1 MINFKD
7 GITRRKRKINI
18 LTVDTGNTKL
28 DEAYKRMQVHI
39 CTYDKVDE
47 FINYFKSI
55 TKDKKEDELLNW
67 LLKVLF
73 WEFKYGREAN
83 AYREN
88 MSDWEV
94 LLNACSDDEKNG
106 LEAWIK
112 TQLNKKGVYEN
123 V

>member
-1 MINFKD
+1 M
-7 GITRRKRKINI
+7 NI

-28 DEAYKRMQVHI
+28 DEAYKRIQVHI

-73 WEFKYGREAN
+73 WEFKYGRATQNGKCE
-83 AYREN
+83 ESKK
-88 MSDWEV
+88 SDWEI
-94 LLNACSDDEKNG
+94 LLENCNDEQREK
-106 LEAWIK
+106 LEVWLK
-112 TQLNKKGVYEN
+112 QQLEKKGVYTNEKR
-123 V
+123 

>member
-1 MINFKD
+1 M
-7 GITRRKRKINI
+7 NI

-28 DEAYKRMQVHI
+28 DEAYKRIQVHI

-55 TKDKKEDELLNW
+55 TKDKKEDELLKW
-67 LLKVLF
+67 LIKVLF

-83 AYREN
+83 SWQEN

-94 LLNACSDDEKNG
+94 LLNACSENEKQQY
-106 LEAWIK
+106 EAWM
-112 TQLNKKGVYEN
+112 NKKLVEKGVYKN

>member
-1 MINFKD
+1 M
-7 GITRRKRKINI
+7 NI

-28 DEAYKRMQVHI
+28 DEAYKRIQVHI

-94 LLNACSDDEKNG
+94 LLNACSEDEKP
-106 LEAWIK
+106 LYEAWMK
-112 TQLNKKGVYEN
+112 KKLLEKGVYEN

>member
-1 MINFKD
+1 M
-7 GITRRKRKINI
+7 NI

-39 CTYDKVDE
+39 CTYSKVDE

-83 AYREN
+83 A
-88 MSDWEV
+88 
-94 LLNACSDDEKNG
+94 
-106 LEAWIK
+106 
-112 TQLNKKGVYEN
+112 
-123 V
+123 

>member
-1 MINFKD
+1 M
-7 GITRRKRKINI
+7 NI
-18 LTVDTGNTKL
+18 ITVDTGNTKL
-28 DEAYKRMQVHI
+28 DEAYKRIQVHI

-83 AYREN
+83 SWREGL
-88 MSDWEV
+88 SDWEV
-94 LLNACSDDEKNG
+94 LLNACSEDEKVK

-112 TQLNKKGVYEN
+112 AQLNKKGVYEN

>member
-1 MINFKD
+1 M
-7 GITRRKRKINI
+7 NI

-83 AYREN
+83 SWREGL
-88 MSDWEV
+88 SDQEV
-94 LLNACSDDEKNG
+94 LLNACSEDEKVK
-106 LEAWIK
+106 LEDWIK

>member
-1 MINFKD
+1 M
-7 GITRRKRKINI
+7 NI
-18 LTVDTGNTKL
+18 LTVDTGDTKL

-106 LEAWIK
+106 LQAWIK